1 MSGAASLHAGRRAP
15 ARWALDSWAIQRDP
29 GDMDDKAIRR
39 KTREF
44 ADQAYEEELRRAL
57 APLADAF
64 ERWKVGAASSVEISD
79 LIHEFHQGPS
89 RQLRGTY
96 TALKPDALV
105 ARAVAVGVIARK
117 SLPPEVAASLTDEI
131 KTFEQLARDEP

>member
-44 ADQAYEEELRRAL
+44 ADQAYEEELRRGL
-57 APLADAF
+57 APLAEAF
-64 ERWKVGAASSVEISD
+64 ERWKAGAATSVEISD
-79 LIHEFHQGPS
+79 LIHESHQGPS
-89 RQLRGTY
+89 RRLRGMY
-96 TALKPDALV
+96 IALKPAGLV
-105 ARAVAVGVIARK
+105 ARAVARGVLARK
-117 SLPPEVAASLTDEI
+117 SQPPEVAASVADEI

>member
-1 MSGAASLHAGRRAP
+1 
-15 ARWALDSWAIQRDP
+15 
-29 GDMDDKAIRR
+29 MDDKAIRR

-96 TALKPDALV
+96 TALEPSTLV
-105 ARAVAVGVIARK
+105 ARAVALGVIARK
-117 SLPPEVAASLTDEI
+117 SLPPEVAAALADEI
-131 KTFEQLARDEP
+131 ETFEQLARDEP